1 MGGGLAGRWTT
12 LKPAAGGA
20 IANHLQRHLL
30 RIVPNR
36 AAVIAGNGLVG
47 HFLFESVLNCS
58 AAIRSICQP
67 SPVPESAPNASEV
80 PPRACNE
87 CGAQMKHLTDLPGA
101 GLYPAKRIFRCYGCS
116 FVVSERK

>member
-1 MGGGLAGRWTT
+1 LGNI
-12 LKPAAGGA
+12 KAGGRRRNRQSLA
-20 IANHLQRHLL
+20 EAFVANCSES
-30 RIVPNR
+30 

-58 AAIRSICQP
+58 AAIWSICQP
-67 SPVPESAPNASEV
+67 SPVPASAPDASEV